1 MAKSRKKTYKFKTE
15 IQQLLDILIHSL
27 YSEKEIFLR
36 ELVSNSSDALN
47 RFKVESL
54 KSQEVFDPEAEL
66 GIWITADKEANTLT
80 IRDTGIGMT
89 AEELN
94 QYLGTIAKSGAKS
107 FVEKL
112 QELNKGNSSST
123 NSMIGQFGVGFYSVF
138 MVADEVTVN
147 TRSYLVDAEAVSWH
161 SKGQGSY
168 QITEIDKDTRGTEII
183 IKLKEDAT
191 EFAQNYRIRQIIKRH
206 SNFVNFPIY
215 ILEETERDG
224 KKVTEWQQVNEQTA
238 IWRERP
244 QDIDDEK
251 YNEFYKQI
259 SFDFSDP
266 LKVIHFNADMPIQLY
281 ALMYI
286 PSKKDNKF
294 MGNADDY
301 GLQLY
306 ARKILIK
313 EKFKELLPP
322 YLRFIEGVVDSE
334 DIPLNVS
341 RETVQDNPIIAK
353 INKVLVGRVA
363 NELKKMAKNEKEK
376 YEIFF
381 KEFGVFL
388 KEAIATDMTQ
398 VDKFVD
404 LLRFV
409 SNKNADYISLKDY
422 VENMKEDQKEIY
434 YILGDDLATLS
445 RSPHLEYFNKNGLEV
460 IYLNDPIDS
469 FMLMNLSE
477 YDGKKLR
484 SIDDM
489 DIELPDD
496 KENKDEKKKAS
507 RGFKKIQEFVKASL
521 GEKVE
526 DVRESQV
533 LVDSVARLVSPPGGD
548 NNFYRMQKLMGQS
561 VEVPKKILELNPKS
575 ALVKNIGKLIKEDPD
590 SELAKALIEQIY
602 ENELLSEGLHPNP
615 ADMIPRIQEL
625 MALASKK

>member
-1 MAKSRKKTYKFKTE
+1 MTKSRKKTYKFKTE
-15 IQQLLDILIHSL
+15 VQQLLDILIHSL
-27 YSEKEIFLR
+27 YTEKEIFLR
-36 ELVSNSSDALN
+36 ELVSNASDALN

-54 KSQEVFDPEAEL
+54 KSQEVFDSEAEL
-66 GIWITADKEANTLT
+66 GIWLETDKEAKTLT

-94 QYLGTIAKSGAKS
+94 EYLGTIAKSGAKS
-107 FVEKL
+107 FIEKL
-112 QELNKGNSSST
+112 QELNKGSTAST

-147 TRSYLVDAEAVSWH
+147 TRSYLPDAEAVIWH
-161 SKGQGSY
+161 STGQGSY
-168 QITEIDKDTRGTEII
+168 QISSSDKTSRGTEIV
-183 IKLKEDAT
+183 IKLKEDAS
-191 EFAQNYRIRQIIKRH
+191 EFAQNYRIRQILKRH
-206 SNFVNFPIY
+206 SNFVNFPIS

-224 KKVTEWQQVNEQTA
+224 KEITEWQQVNEQTA
-238 IWRERP
+238 LWRERAK
-244 QDIDDEK
+244 DIELEK

-281 ALMYI
+281 ALLYI

-301 GLQLY
+301 GLKLY

-322 YLRFIEGVVDSE
+322 YLRFLEGVVDSE

-341 RETVQDNPIIAK
+341 RESVQDNPIITK

-363 NELKKMAKNEKEK
+363 SELKKMAKNEKEQ
-376 YEIFF
+376 YETFF

-388 KEAIATDMTQ
+388 KEAIATDQ
-398 VDKFVD
+398 SQIEKFVD
-404 LLRFV
+404 LIRFV
-409 SNKNADYISLKDY
+409 TNKNGDLISFKDY
-422 VENMKEDQKEIY
+422 LENMKEEQKEIY
-434 YILGDDLATLS
+434 YILGDDLGTLS

-460 IYLNDPIDS
+460 IYLNDSIDS

-477 YDGKKLR
+477 YSGKKLR
-484 SIDDM
+484 SIDDI
-489 DIELPDD
+489 DIELPED
-496 KENKDEKKKAS
+496 KDKKDEKKKAT
-507 RGFKKIQEFVKASL
+507 RGFKKIKEFVIASL

-526 DVRESQV
+526 DVRESKV
-533 LVDSVARLVSPPGGD
+533 LVDGVARLVSPAGGD
-548 NNFYRMQKLMGQS
+548 NNFYRIQKLMGQS
-561 VEVPKKILELNPKS
+561 VEVPKKILELNPKNN
-575 ALVKNIGKLIKEDPD
+575 LIKNIGKLIKEDEN

-625 MALASKK
+625 MDLASKK

>member
-15 IQQLLDILIHSL
+15 VQQLLDILIHSL
-27 YSEKEIFLR
+27 YTEKEIFLR
-36 ELVSNSSDALN
+36 ELVSNASDALN

-54 KSQEVFDPEAEL
+54 KSQDVFDVEADL
-66 GIWITADKEANTLT
+66 GIWIEVDKEANTLT

-94 QYLGTIAKSGAKS
+94 EYLGTIAKSGAKS

-112 QELNKGNSSST
+112 QELNKGGSAST

-147 TRSYLVDAEAVSWH
+147 TRSYLPDAEAVSWH

-168 QITEIDKDTRGTEII
+168 QISKSDKTNRGTEII
-183 IKLKEDAT
+183 IKLKEDAS
-191 EFAQNYRIRQIIKRH
+191 EFLQNYRIRQIIKRH

-215 ILEETERDG
+215 IYEETERDG
-224 KKVTEWQQVNEQTA
+224 ETVSEWQQVNEQTA
-238 IWRERP
+238 IWRERAK
-244 QDIDDEK
+244 DIDAEQ
-251 YNEFYKQI
+251 YNDFYKQI

-266 LKVIHFNADMPIQLY
+266 SKVIHFNADMPIQLY
-281 ALMYI
+281 ALLYI

-341 RETVQDNPIIAK
+341 RESVQDNPIIAK

-363 NELKKMAKNEKEK
+363 NELKKMAKNEKEQ
-376 YEIFF
+376 YESFF

-388 KEAIATDMTQ
+388 KEAIATDAMQ
-398 VDKFVD
+398 IDKFVN
-404 LLRFV
+404 LLRFI
-409 SNKNADYISLKDY
+409 SNKNSDYISLKDY
-422 VENMKEDQKEIY
+422 VDNMKEEQKEIY
-434 YILGDDLATLS
+434 YILGDELSTLS

-484 SIDDM
+484 SIDDI
-489 DIELPDD
+489 DIELPEDD
-496 KENKDEKKKAS
+496 KKDEKKKAT
-507 RGFKKIQEFVKASL
+507 RGFKKIKEFVAASL

-526 DVRESQV
+526 DVRESKV

-561 VEVPKKILELNPKS
+561 VEIPKKILELNPKNP
-575 ALVKNIGKLIKEDPD
+575 LVKNIGKLIKEDED
-590 SELAKALIEQIY
+590 SELAKALVEQIY